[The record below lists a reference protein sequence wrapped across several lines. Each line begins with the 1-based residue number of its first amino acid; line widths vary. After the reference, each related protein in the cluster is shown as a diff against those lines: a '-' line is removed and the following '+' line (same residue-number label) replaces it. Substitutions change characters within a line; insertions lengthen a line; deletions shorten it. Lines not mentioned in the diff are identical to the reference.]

1 MKKYLL
7 LSLSIIGMMSCLP
20 SPQPKAVHP
29 SLPIANIHADYP
41 QKQMDVS
48 TLAEVVYIPLPRKL
62 FVESHSY
69 YNAFH
74 GCISEDWIVTY
85 SAEGKINRVTDPIGR
100 YVQYTYDGNG
110 AGSRGCGDG
119 GYGFARLHKPDN
131 PTSGALSQLF
141 SLFPRNLKSKCVS
154 RLDLIFSELVVYSLR
169 RGSQSGLPGVRT
181 NNTNTSIIL

>member
-20 SPQPKAVHP
+20 SPQPEAVHP

-74 GCISEDWIVTY
+74 GCIS
-85 SAEGKINRVTDPIGR
+85 
-100 YVQYTYDGNG
+100 
-110 AGSRGCGDG
+110 
-119 GYGFARLHKPDN
+119 
-131 PTSGALSQLF
+131 
-141 SLFPRNLKSKCVS
+141 
-154 RLDLIFSELVVYSLR
+154 
-169 RGSQSGLPGVRT
+169 
-181 NNTNTSIIL
+181 